1 MLPARLS
8 DYRELLD
15 YRVVGLAI
23 GSPPEEL
30 EMNEITYSHDR
41 NFNSYVHVRV

>member
-8 DYRELLD
+8 DYREL
-15 YRVVGLAI
+15 YRAVGLAI

-30 EMNEITYSHDR
+30 EMNELTYSE
-41 NFNSYVHVRV
+41 S

>member
-15 YRVVGLAI
+15 YRAFGLAI
-23 GSPPEEL
+23 GSPHE
-30 EMNEITYSHDR
+30 R
-41 NFNSYVHVRV
+41 NKLLS